1 VPRSSQDRKLKK
13 WLSEG
18 ASVGIGAIGWAEFL
32 CGPVEPSQAALAAR
46 FLGEPVSFTAED
58 AELSARLFNLSGRR
72 RGSLADCMVAATA
85 LRLDATLAT
94 ANVIDF
100 ARFEPAGL
108 KVSRPQLLTIPT
120 SSGWSTSCPGG
131 EKFGE
136 KSSPLIPRSPSSTY
150 PS

>member
-1 VPRSSQDRKLKK
+1 MIHLDTSFFVRALVPRSSQDRKLKK

-32 CGPVEPSQAALAAR
+32 CGPVGPSQAALAAR

-94 ANVIDF
+94 ANVIDVT
-100 ARFEPAGL
+100 RFDPAGL
-108 KVSRPQLLTIPT
+108 KVSTV
-120 SSGWSTSCPGG
+120 
-131 EKFGE
+131 E
-136 KSSPLIPRSPSSTY
+136 
-150 PS
+150 

>member
-1 VPRSSQDRKLKK
+1 VIHLDTSFLIRALVPRSSHDRKLRK

-46 FLGEPVSFTAED
+46 FLGEPISFTAED

-72 RGSLADCMVAATA
+72 RGSLVDCMVAPTA

-94 ANVIDF
+94 ANVSDF
-100 ARFEPAGL
+100 TRFQPAGL
-108 KVSRPQLLTIPT
+108 KL
-120 SSGWSTSCPGG
+120 STV
-131 EKFGE
+131 E
-136 KSSPLIPRSPSSTY
+136 
-150 PS
+150 